1 MKSWSYLQVAIC
13 KPKHGSIS
21 SFVKA
26 AEKKLFAGIPV
37 GITLIYTIVM
47 KNVPKHMSCTLVVQS
62 GFLSWKSHKKK
73 HCVGIVSFLLV
84 ELVETNPLIYNT

>member
-13 KPKHGSIS
+13 KPKHGSIG

-26 AEKKLFAGIPV
+26 AEKKQFAEIPV

-47 KNVPKHMSCTLVVQS
+47 KNVPKHMSFTLVIQS
-62 GFLSWKSHKKK
+62 GFLSWKSHKK
-73 HCVGIVSFLLV
+73 HCIVIVSFLLV
-84 ELVETNPLIYNT
+84 ELVETNPLIYKT